1 MKTTT
6 INISRSQFN
15 MKNLGKVL
23 IFGALTFGTIS
34 CSRED
39 LMLEPENNITQT
51 SFYTTE
57 LQIQQALSG
66 VYSAMINASS
76 RGGYDVN
83 FYLLASEV
91 RSNNYTALSQNG
103 NRDYYA
109 INRFQDN
116 STTEEMEVL
125 WEDAYQMV
133 TYANNIL
140 VRIDNVPFASE
151 ATKEQYRS
159 ETRFLRAY
167 AYFELMR
174 SFGKVPLIQK
184 PVSPTEAAAIPRT
197 DLATLYNFVT
207 SELETSIAGLKNI
220 HDAANKGRITKSAA
234 HAMLGRIYLTG
245 SGYPLNNS
253 SYVAK
258 AKDHLFAVIQGE
270 GQYVTWSPNY
280 ADLFKSTNDN
290 KYHIFEIQHISG
302 GLSQG
307 SYLPSYVSP
316 NFGTADPLYN
326 AQSSLYSSGELGVS
340 QSLVNAYEPGD
351 LRKAVTVK
359 TQFIAQN
366 GLVDN
371 ANYFIKFREPG
382 KVITNRYDWPINFPI
397 IRYEDVLLMY
407 AEVLNTQGS
416 TSTAVPYLNRIRQR
430 AGLAA
435 ISTSISAADFTT
447 ALRKERRVEFAGE
460 GIYWHDLVRWNT
472 GVAVINQA
480 AAALN
485 YNFTITTNDYLYQ
498 VPLSQIQIA
507 GYDQNP

>member
-1 MKTTT
+1 MKTNRKYTSLLKFNTKT
-6 INISRSQFN
+6 I
-15 MKNLGKVL
+15 GKAL
-23 IFGALTFGTIS
+23 IFGALTLGTVS
-34 CSRED
+34 CEDD

-91 RSNNYTALSQNG
+91 RSNNFTALSQNG

-109 INRFQDN
+109 INRFQDT
-116 STTEEMEVL
+116 SSTEEMEVL
-125 WEDAYQMV
+125 WEDAYQQIN
-133 TYANNIL
+133 YANNIL
-140 VRIDNVPFASE
+140 ARIDEVPFASN
-151 ATKEQYRS
+151 TVKEQYRS
-159 ETRFLRAY
+159 ETKFLRAY

-174 SFGKVPLIQK
+174 CFGKVPLVQK
-184 PVSPTEAAAIPRT
+184 PVSPEEAVTIPRT

-207 SELETSIAGLKNI
+207 SEIEASVAGLKAI
-220 HDAANKGRITKSAA
+220 HDNANKGRITKSAA

-245 SGYPLNNS
+245 SGFPLNNS

-258 AKDHLFAVIQGE
+258 AKAHLSTVILGE
-270 GQYVTWSPNY
+270 GQFVTFAPNY
-280 ADLFKSTNDN
+280 ADLFKSVNDN
-290 KYHIFEIQHISG
+290 KYHIFEIQHIGG

-316 NFGTADPLYN
+316 NFGSADPFFN
-326 AQSSLYSSGELGVS
+326 AQGSLYTSNELGVS
-340 QSLVNAYEPGD
+340 QSLISSYEPGD
-351 LRKAVTVK
+351 LRFPLTIK
-359 TQFIAQN
+359 TSFIATN
-366 GLVDN
+366 GQTENSNFFV
-371 ANYFIKFREPG
+371 KFREKG
-382 KVITNRYDWPINFPI
+382 IALSNRYDWPINFPI
-397 IRYEDVLLMY
+397 IRYADVLLMY
-407 AEVLNTQGS
+407 AEILNSEGNTGQ
-416 TSTAVPYLNRIRQR
+416 AVGHLNRIRQR
-430 AGLAA
+430 AGLAPL
-435 ISTSISAADFTT
+435 SSSISAADFTT

-480 AAALN
+480 AAQLN

-498 VPLSQIQIA
+498 VPLSQIQVA

>member
-1 MKTTT
+1 MKTTYKK
-6 INISRSQFN
+6 NIFKTF
-15 MKNLGKVL
+15 KNTLLTSTLILGML
-23 IFGALTFGTIS
+23 S
-34 CSRED
+34 CEDD
-39 LMLEPENNITQT
+39 LMLEPENNITQN

-66 VYSAMINASS
+66 VYSAMVNASS

-91 RSNNYTALSQNG
+91 RSNNFNAISQNG

-109 INRFQDN
+109 INRFQDTS
-116 STTEEMEVL
+116 STDEMEIL
-125 WEDAYQMV
+125 WEDAYQQIS
-133 TYANNIL
+133 YANRL
-140 VRIDNVPFASE
+140 LSRIDAVPFADP

-159 ETRFLRAY
+159 EARFLRSY

-174 SFGKVPLIQK
+174 SFGKVPLIDK
-184 PVSPTEAAAIPRT
+184 PVSPEEAAKIPRT
-197 DLATLYNFVT
+197 DLVTLYNFIT
-207 SELETSIAGLKNI
+207 SEIEASVAGLKNVY
-220 HDAANKGRITKSAA
+220 DAANKGRITKSAA

-245 SGYPLNNS
+245 SGFPLNNS
-253 SYVAK
+253 SYAAK

-270 GQYVTWSPNY
+270 GQFVTFAPNY
-280 ADLFKSTNDN
+280 ADLFKSANDN

-316 NFGTADPLYN
+316 NFGSADPYYN
-326 AQSSLYSSGELGVS
+326 AQGSLFSSAELGVS
-340 QSLVNAYEPGD
+340 QSLIDTYETGD
-351 LRKAVTVK
+351 LRLPLTIK
-359 TQFIAQN
+359 TSFIATN
-366 GLVDN
+366 GQPDQAKFFV
-371 ANYFIKFREPG
+371 KFREKG
-382 KVITNRYDWPINFPI
+382 IILSNRYDWPINFPI

-407 AEVLNTQGS
+407 AEILNNQGA

-430 AGLAA
+430 AGLTPV
-435 ISTSISAADFTT
+435 SSSISAADFTT

-460 GIYWHDLVRWNT
+460 GVYWHDLVRWNT

-480 AAALN
+480 AAQLN
-485 YNFTITTNDYLYQ
+485 YNFTINTNDYLYQ
-498 VPLSQIQIA
+498 VPLSQIQVA

>member
-1 MKTTT
+1 MKTTYKK
-6 INISRSQFN
+6 NIFKTFRN
-15 MKNLGKVL
+15 TLLTGTLLLGML
-23 IFGALTFGTIS
+23 S
-34 CSRED
+34 CEDD
-39 LMLEPENNITQT
+39 LMLEPENNITQN

-66 VYSAMINASS
+66 VYSAMVNASS

-91 RSNNYTALSQNG
+91 RSNNFNAISQNG

-109 INRFQDN
+109 INRFQDTS
-116 STTEEMEVL
+116 STDEMEIL
-125 WEDAYQMV
+125 WEDAYQQIS
-133 TYANNIL
+133 YANML
-140 VRIDNVPFASE
+140 LSRIDAVPFADP
-151 ATKEQYRS
+151 ATREQYRA
-159 ETRFLRAY
+159 EARFLRSY

-174 SFGKVPLIQK
+174 SFGKVPLIDK
-184 PVSPTEAAAIPRT
+184 PVSPEEASKIPRT
-197 DLATLYNFVT
+197 DLATLYNFIT
-207 SELETSIAGLKNI
+207 SEIEASVAGLKNVY
-220 HDAANKGRITKSAA
+220 DAANKGRITKSAA

-270 GQYVTWSPNY
+270 GQFVTFAPNY
-280 ADLFKSTNDN
+280 ADLFKSANDN

-316 NFGTADPLYN
+316 NFGSADPYYN
-326 AQSSLYSSGELGVS
+326 AQGSLFSSAELGVS
-340 QSLVNAYEPGD
+340 QSLIDTYEAGD
-351 LRKAVTVK
+351 LRLPLTIK
-359 TQFIAQN
+359 TSFIATN
-366 GLVDN
+366 GQPDQAKFFV
-371 ANYFIKFREPG
+371 KFREKG
-382 KVITNRYDWPINFPI
+382 IVITNRYDWPINFPI

-407 AEVLNTQGS
+407 AEILNSQGA

-430 AGLAA
+430 AGLTPV
-435 ISTSISAADFTT
+435 SSSISAADFTT

-480 AAALN
+480 AAQLN

-498 VPLSQIQIA
+498 VPLSQIQVA

>member
-1 MKTTT
+1 MKTTYKK
-6 INISRSQFN
+6 NIFKLNIKTVRN
-15 MKNLGKVL
+15 TLLVGTLV
-23 IFGALTFGTIS
+23 FGMIS
-34 CSRED
+34 CEDD
-39 LMLEPENNITQT
+39 LMLEPENNITQN

-57 LQIQQALSG
+57 LQIQQAVSG
-66 VYSAMINASS
+66 VYSGMVNASS
-76 RGGYDVN
+76 RGGFDVN

-91 RSNNYTALSQNG
+91 RSNNFNAISQNG

-109 INRFQDN
+109 INRFQDT
-116 STTEEMEVL
+116 SSTEEMEVL
-125 WEDAYQMV
+125 WEDAYQMIS
-133 TYANNIL
+133 YANNIL
-140 VRIDNVPFASE
+140 TRIDAVPFSDSGI
-151 ATKEQYRS
+151 KEQYRS

-174 SFGKVPLIQK
+174 NFGKVPLIDH
-184 PVSPTEAAAIPRT
+184 PVSPEEAATIPRT
-197 DLATLYNFVT
+197 DLATLYNFIT
-207 SELETSIAGLKNI
+207 SEIEASVAGLKNVY
-220 HDAANKGRITKSAA
+220 DAKNKGRITKSAA

-253 SYVAK
+253 SYLAK

-270 GQYVTWSPNY
+270 GQFVTFAPNY
-280 ADLFKSTNDN
+280 ADLFKSANDN

-316 NFGTADPLYN
+316 VFGVNDPLYN
-326 AQSSLYSSGELGVS
+326 PQSSLYSAAELGVS
-340 QSLVNAYEPGD
+340 QSLINSYEAGD
-351 LRKAVTVK
+351 LRRALTIK

-366 GLVDN
+366 GQPDN

-382 KVITNRYDWPINFPI
+382 MVLTNRYDWPINFPV
-397 IRYEDVLLMY
+397 IRYADVLLMY

-430 AGLAA
+430 AGLAPL
-435 ISTSISAADFTT
+435 STSISAADFTT

-460 GIYWHDLVRWNT
+460 GVYWHDLVRWNT

-480 AAALN
+480 AADLN

-498 VPLSQIQIA
+498 IPLSQIQVA
-507 GYDQNP
+507 GYEQNP